1 MSAETILSLLSKV
14 RKMGPDRWMACCPA
28 HADKSPSLSIRETSD
43 GRVLLHCW
51 TGCGAAEILE
61 AVGLEFDALFPEKLE
76 ASQPHR
82 ERQPF
87 SHREAM
93 AGLVPEVMFVAAASS
108 DMLKKPLKKQD
119 HDRLIIAVSR
129 LAAAASYVDG
139 L

>member
-1 MSAETILSLLSKV
+1 MSAELLLSHLSKV

-28 HADKSPSLSIRETSD
+28 HNDKSPSLSIRECSD

-51 TGCGAAEILE
+51 TGCGANEILE
-61 AVGLEFDALFPEKLE
+61 SVGLTFDALFPENLTDH
-76 ASQPHR
+76 APR

-108 DMLKKPLKKQD
+108 DMLKQPLKKSD

-129 LAAAASYVDG
+129 LAAAASYVEG

>member
-1 MSAETILSLLSKV
+1 MSADQVLAHLSKV
-14 RKMGPDRWMACCPA
+14 RRMGPDRWMACCPA
-28 HADKSPSLSIRETSD
+28 HEDKTPSLSIRETPD

-51 TGCGAAEILE
+51 TGCGANEILD
-61 AVGLEFDALFPEKLE
+61 AIGLTFDALFPESLG
-76 ASQPHR
+76 QHIPR

-108 DMLKKPLKKQD
+108 DMLKRPLKKQD

-129 LAAAASYVDG
+129 LFAAQSYVEG

>member
-1 MSAETILSLLSKV
+1 MSADQILSHLSKV
-14 RKMGPDRWMACCPA
+14 RKMGPDRWMACCPS
-28 HADKSPSLSIRETSD
+28 HQDKSPSLSIRETSD

-51 TGCGAAEILE
+51 TGCGAVEILE
-61 AVGLEFDALFPEKLE
+61 SIGLTFDALFPERLTDH
-76 ASQPHR
+76 SPR

-108 DMLKKPLKKQD
+108 DMLKAPLNKAN
-119 HDRLIIAVSR
+119 HDRLLIAVSR
-129 LAAAASYVDG
+129 LAAASSYVEG

>member
-1 MSAETILSLLSKV
+1 MSADIILSSLSKV

-28 HADKSPSLSIRETSD
+28 HADKSPSLSIRECSD

-51 TGCGAAEILE
+51 TGCSANEILE
-61 AVGLEFDALFPEKLE
+61 SLGLTFDALFPEKLTDY
-76 ASQPHR
+76 APR

-108 DMLKKPLKKQD
+108 DMIHKPLKKSD

-129 LAAAASYVDG
+129 LSAAASYVEG

>member
-1 MSAETILSLLSKV
+1 MSVDIILSQLDKV

-28 HADKSPSLSIRETSD
+28 HQDKTPSLSIRETSD

-51 TGCGAAEILE
+51 TGCGASEVLE
-61 AVGLEFDALFPEKLE
+61 AIGLEFDALFPESLE
-76 ASQPHR
+76 HNHAPR

-87 SHREAM
+87 THREAM

-108 DMLKKPLKKQD
+108 DLLKKPLSKIN
-119 HDRLIIAVSR
+119 HDRLVIAASR
-129 LAAAASYVDG
+129 LAAAHSYVEG

>member
-1 MSAETILSLLSKV
+1 MSADLVLSHLSKV
-14 RKMGPDRWMACCPA
+14 RKMGPDRWIACCPA
-28 HADKSPSLSIRETSD
+28 HQDKTPSLSIRETSD

-61 AVGLEFDALFPEKLE
+61 AIGLEFDALFPESLDHHAPK
-76 ASQPHR
+76 

-87 SHREAM
+87 THREAM

-108 DMLKKPLKKQD
+108 DMLKSPLKKKD
-119 HDRLIIAVSR
+119 HDRLIVAAAR
-129 LAAAASYVDG
+129 LAAAASYVEG

>member
-1 MSAETILSLLSKV
+1 MSAELILAGLSKV

-28 HADKSPSLSIRETSD
+28 HDDKSPSLSIRETSD

-51 TGCGAAEILE
+51 TGCGANEVLDAL
-61 AVGLEFDALFPEKLE
+61 GLDFDALFPERLIDH
-76 ASQPHR
+76 APR

-93 AGLVPEVMFVAAASS
+93 AGLVPEVMMIAAASS
-108 DMLKKPLKKQD
+108 DMLKSPLNKRD
-119 HDRLIIAVSR
+119 HDRLVIAASR
-129 LAAAASYVDG
+129 LAAAASYVEG

>member
-1 MSAETILSLLSKV
+1 MSADTILSLLSKV

-51 TGCGAAEILE
+51 TGCGATEILE
-61 AVGLEFDALFPEKLE
+61 AVGLEFDALFPEKLD
-76 ASQPHR
+76 STQPNR

-108 DMLKKPLKKQD
+108 DMIHKPLKKQD

-129 LAAAASYVDG
+129 LAAASSYVEG

>member
-1 MSAETILSLLSKV
+1 MSADQILSHLSKV
-14 RKMGPDRWMACCPA
+14 RKMGPDRWMACCPS
-28 HADKSPSLSIRETSD
+28 HQDKSPSLSIRETSD

-51 TGCGAAEILE
+51 TGCGAVEILE
-61 AVGLEFDALFPEKLE
+61 SIGLTFDALFPERLTDH
-76 ASQPHR
+76 SPR

-108 DMLKKPLKKQD
+108 DMLKAPLNKAN
-119 HDRLIIAVSR
+119 HDRLVIAVSR
-129 LAAAASYVDG
+129 LAAASSYVEG

>member
-1 MSAETILSLLSKV
+1 MSAELILSSLKKV
-14 RKMGPDRWMACCPA
+14 RKMGADRWMACCPA

-51 TGCGAAEILE
+51 TGCGANEILD
-61 AVGLEFDALFPEKLE
+61 ALGLTFDDLFPERLTDH
-76 ASQPHR
+76 APR

-108 DMLKKPLKKQD
+108 DMLKAPLNKAN
-119 HDRLIIAVSR
+119 HDRLVIAASR
-129 LAAAASYVDG
+129 LAAASSYVEG

>member
-1 MSAETILSLLSKV
+1 MSADTILSLLSKV

-28 HADKSPSLSIRETSD
+28 HNDKSPSLSIRECSD

-51 TGCGAAEILE
+51 TGCGANEILE
-61 AVGLEFDALFPEKLE
+61 SVGLTFDALFPEKLTDH
-76 ASQPHR
+76 APR

-108 DMLKKPLKKQD
+108 DMLKQPLKKSD

-129 LAAAASYVDG
+129 LAAAASYVEG

>member
-1 MSAETILSLLSKV
+1 MSADLILSSLTKV

-51 TGCGAAEILE
+51 TGCGANEILE
-61 AVGLEFDALFPEKLE
+61 AVGLTFDALFPEKLGD
-76 ASQPHR
+76 SIPR

-108 DMLKKPLKKQD
+108 DLLKRPLTKQN
-119 HDRLIIAVSR
+119 HDRLLIAVSR
-129 LAAAASYVDG
+129 LAAASSYVEG

>member
-1 MSAETILSLLSKV
+1 MSADTVLSLLSKV

-28 HADKSPSLSIRETSD
+28 HNDKSPSLSIRETSD

-51 TGCGAAEILE
+51 TGCGANEILE
-61 AVGLEFDALFPEKLE
+61 AVGLTFDDLFPDRLTDH
-76 ASQPHR
+76 APR

-108 DMLKKPLKKQD
+108 DMLKGGLKKTD
-119 HDRLIIAVSR
+119 HDRLIVAVSR
-129 LAAAASYVDG
+129 LAAAASYVEG

>member
-1 MSAETILSLLSKV
+1 MSAELLLSLLSKV

-28 HADKSPSLSIRETSD
+28 HNDKSPSLSIRECSD

-51 TGCGAAEILE
+51 TGCGASEIIE
-61 AVGLEFDALFPEKLE
+61 AVGLTFDALFPEKLTDHT
-76 ASQPHR
+76 PR

-108 DMLKKPLKKQD
+108 DMLKGPLKKQD

-129 LAAAASYVDG
+129 LASASSYVEG

>member
-1 MSAETILSLLSKV
+1 MSVELILSSLSKV

-28 HADKSPSLSIRETSD
+28 HQDKTPSLSIRETSD

-51 TGCGAAEILE
+51 TGCGANEVLDAI
-61 AVGLEFDALFPEKLE
+61 GLDFDALFPKRLTDH
-76 ASQPHR
+76 APR

-108 DMLKKPLKKQD
+108 DMLKAPLNKQN
-119 HDRLIIAVSR
+119 HDRLIVAVSR
-129 LAAAASYVDG
+129 LAAASSYVEG